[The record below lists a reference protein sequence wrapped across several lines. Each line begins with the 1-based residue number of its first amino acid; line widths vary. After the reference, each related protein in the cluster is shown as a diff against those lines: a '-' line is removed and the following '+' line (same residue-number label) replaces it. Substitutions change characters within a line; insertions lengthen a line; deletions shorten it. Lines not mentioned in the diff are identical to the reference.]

1 MGLPDGYFNIIHQV
15 SGFKADCYPAGDDDL
30 MRWGLA
36 HVQRLPVAD
45 MVVPVAPPEY
55 IAAMKLRF
63 FAMSGQEKHL
73 RDIRSMVRL
82 LPSLDHRLVQE
93 WSVRYGVSDAW
104 RLAGGLTQ

>member
-1 MGLPDGYFNIIHQV
+1 
-15 SGFKADCYPAGDDDL
+15 
-30 MRWGLA
+30 
-36 HVQRLPVAD
+36 
-45 MVVPVAPPEY
+45 
-55 IAAMKLRF
+55 MKLRF